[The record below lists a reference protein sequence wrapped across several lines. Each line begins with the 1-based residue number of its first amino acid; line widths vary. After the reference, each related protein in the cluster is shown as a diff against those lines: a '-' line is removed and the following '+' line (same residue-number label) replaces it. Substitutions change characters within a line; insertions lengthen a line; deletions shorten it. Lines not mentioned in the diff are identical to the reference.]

1 MLNCVGIKNQLL
13 TLLACFAGFKFMMMN
28 NLVSVAKGSV
38 KNWWIFLLIGTLL
51 LGGAIY
57 MFSKPLE
64 SLIGLSGFFSFLILA
79 SGVLAIV
86 FAIVNKDDIDN
97 WGLHLAGGILDIL
110 IGFILLKYPQIS
122 VVLISLF
129 VGFWLMFRGV
139 NTVST
144 AFKLKK
150 EGADNWIW
158 ILIMG
163 IIISLFAFLSI
174 VNPLIGASYLIYTL
188 ALSMLFLGLAN
199 IFIAL
204 KLENIKGGL
213 KDFTDTIAEK
223 IEDKLQ
229 D

>member
-1 MLNCVGIKNQLL
+1 MDKIIS
-13 TLLACFAGFKFMMMN
+13 T
-28 NLVSVAKGSV
+28 AKGSV
-38 KNWWIFLLIGTLL
+38 KNWWIFLIIGVLL

-64 SLIGLSGFFSFLILA
+64 SLIGLTGFFSFLILA
-79 SGVLAIV
+79 SGILAII
-86 FAIVNKDDIDN
+86 FAIVNKEDIDN

-139 NTVST
+139 NTIST

-163 IIISLFAFLSI
+163 IIISFFAFLSI
-174 VNPLIGASYLIYTL
+174 INPLVGASYLVYTL
-188 ALSMLFLGLAN
+188 ALSILFLGIAN

-204 KLENIKGGL
+204 KLKNVKGNFKDFRENI
-213 KDFTDTIAEK
+213 AER
-223 IEDKLQ
+223 IEDKLE

>member
-1 MLNCVGIKNQLL
+1 
-13 TLLACFAGFKFMMMN
+13 
-28 NLVSVAKGSV
+28 
-38 KNWWIFLLIGTLL
+38 
-51 LGGAIY
+51 
-57 MFSKPLE
+57 
-64 SLIGLSGFFSFLILA
+64 
-79 SGVLAIV
+79 
-86 FAIVNKDDIDN
+86 
-97 WGLHLAGGILDIL
+97 LHLAGGILDIL

-204 KLENIKGGL
+204 KLKNIKGGL

>member
-1 MLNCVGIKNQLL
+1 
-13 TLLACFAGFKFMMMN
+13 MN
-28 NLVSVAKGSV
+28 TIVSKAKQSV
-38 KNWWIFLLIGTLL
+38 KNWWIFLIIGILLI
-51 LGGAIY
+51 GGAIY

-79 SGVLAIV
+79 SGILAIV
-86 FAIVNKDDIDN
+86 FAIANRDDIDN

-110 IGFILLKYPQIS
+110 IGFILLKYPQIT

-144 AFKLKK
+144 AIKLKK

-158 ILIMG
+158 ILVMG

-174 VNPLIGASYLIYTL
+174 INPLVGASYLVYTL
-188 ALSMLFLGLAN
+188 ALSILFLGIAN

-204 KLENIKGGL
+204 KLKNVKENL
-213 KDFTDTIAEK
+213 KDFSENIAEK
-223 IEDKLQ
+223 IKERLED
-229 D
+229 

>member
-1 MLNCVGIKNQLL
+1 
-13 TLLACFAGFKFMMMN
+13 MN
-28 NLVSVAKGSV
+28 TIVSKAKQSV
-38 KNWWIFLLIGTLL
+38 KNWWIFLIIGILLI
-51 LGGAIY
+51 GGAIY

-79 SGVLAIV
+79 SGILAIV
-86 FAIVNKDDIDN
+86 FAIANRDDIDN

-110 IGFILLKYPQIS
+110 IGFILLKYPQIT

-144 AFKLKK
+144 AIKLKK
-150 EGADNWIW
+150 QGADNWIW
-158 ILIMG
+158 ILVMG

-174 VNPLIGASYLIYTL
+174 INPLVGASYLVYTL
-188 ALSMLFLGLAN
+188 ALSILFLGIAN

-204 KLENIKGGL
+204 KLKNVKENL
-213 KDFTDTIAEK
+213 KDFSENIAEK
-223 IEDKLQ
+223 IKERLED
-229 D
+229 